1 MIKKKVKLKYPKHQS
16 LLPAGFGSSSVNLFK
31 VTYGINTRIT
41 AKRFLKQKKIKSFF
55 TEFTQSGILNKPS
68 RAYLPFYSYKQQ
80 RYSFLVF
87 LKALQNYRAL
97 RHLNKLPVR
106 GQRSKTNAKT
116 CSKRLSTRRKKK
128 VLK

>member
-1 MIKKKVKLKYPKHQS
+1 MKNKIKLKYPKHQS
-16 LLPAGFGSSSVNLFK
+16 LLPAGFGPSSVNLFK
-31 VTYGINTRIT
+31 AMCGINAHIV

-55 TEFTQSGILNKPS
+55 TEFTRSSVLDKPN
-68 RAYLPFYSYKQQ
+68 RAYLPFYSYKQR
-80 RYSFLVF
+80 RYGYLVF

-116 CSKRLSTRRKKK
+116 CSKKLSTRRKKR